1 MKTIRNIKELSKL
14 VKTSKKYI
22 IIYMLLSLLIS
33 GVGVISPLLSAK
45 QLVSITG
52 ELWDQVIMYAIF
64 IFLVAIFR
72 ELIYLAITYCSEKFS
87 KIIIRQLQI
96 DIAAEILNI
105 KVEHL
110 DKHSNGLFIQRMTN
124 DASSLASIF
133 TYGVDSFMSILMDL
147 GIFVVIFFINI
158 WLGLYLTLFI
168 IIFFIFGRI
177 RNKTMDKLDKEY
189 RDQRETTSGFATE
202 LIRGIRD
209 IKMLNA
215 KTSFLNSIKDSVNDL
230 NNNSFKLRMT
240 SSLFWLISGLIS
252 SLYDLGLIIILVT
265 FIINNNLTL
274 ATALIVYNYKG
285 SIRSLISWASHLLD
299 YLREFNLSFDRVME
313 LFKGKDFSKEIFGNI
328 HLDHINGE
336 FEFRDVEFSY
346 GENKVLNKINF
357 KVHANETVAFVG
369 KSGTGKTTIFNLLCK
384 MYDINKGEILID
396 GVNIKDLDEESIRG
410 NITIISQNPYIFNKS
425 IRENLRLVK
434 EDLTEEEM
442 IEACK
447 LACLDDYIES
457 LSDKYDT
464 VIGEGGV
471 TLSGGQRQR
480 LAIARALVQKTEIIL
495 FDEATSALDNET
507 QLKIQKSINN
517 MKGEYTILIIAHRLS
532 TIINSDRILF
542 IENGKIVD
550 EGTHDYLLKNN
561 KSYKELY
568 ESETIK

>member
-22 IIYMLLSLLIS
+22 IIYMLLSLLLS
-33 GVGVISPLLSAK
+33 VVGVITPLLSAK
-45 QLVSITG
+45 QLVGITD
-52 ELWDQVIMYAIF
+52 ELWDQVIMYAVF
-64 IFLVAIFR
+64 IFLVAIFK
-72 ELIYLAITYCSEKFS
+72 ELIYLAITFCTEKFS

-96 DIAAEILNI
+96 DIATEILNI

-124 DASSLASIF
+124 DATSLASIF
-133 TYGVDSFMSILMDL
+133 TYGVDSIMSILMDF
-147 GIFVVIFFINI
+147 GIFIVIYFINI
-158 WLGLYLTLFI
+158 WLGLYLTLFV
-168 IIFFIFGRI
+168 IIFFIFVRI
-177 RNKTMDKLDKEY
+177 RNKKLDKLDKEY
-189 RDQRETTSGFATE
+189 RDQKENTSGFSTE

-215 KTSFLNSIKDSVNDL
+215 KQSFLNSIKDSVNTL
-230 NNNSFKLRMT
+230 NNDSFKLRMT
-240 SSLFWLISGLIS
+240 RSLFWLVSGLIS
-252 SLYDLGLIIILVT
+252 SLYDLGLVIILVT
-265 FIINNNLTL
+265 FIVNNYLTL
-274 ATALIVYNYKG
+274 ATALIIYNYKG
-285 SIRSLISWASHLLD
+285 SIKSLISWASHLLD

-313 LFKGKDFSKEIFGNI
+313 LFKGEVFSKETFGSK
-328 HLDHINGE
+328 HLDHINGD

-346 GENKVLNKINF
+346 DNNKVLNKINF
-357 KVHANETVAFVG
+357 KVRANETVAFVG
-369 KSGTGKTTIFNLLCK
+369 KSGAGKTTIFNLLCK
-384 MYDINKGEILID
+384 MYEIDKGEILID
-396 GVNIKDLDEESIRG
+396 GVNINDLDEDSIRG

-442 IEACK
+442 IEACS
-447 LACLDDYIES
+447 LACLDDYIET
-457 LSDKYDT
+457 LPNEYDT

-542 IENGKIVD
+542 IEDGKIVA

>member
-22 IIYMLLSLLIS
+22 IIYMLLSLLLS
-33 GVGVISPLLSAK
+33 VVGVITPLLSAK
-45 QLVSITG
+45 QLVGITD
-52 ELWDQVIMYAIF
+52 ELWDQVIMYAVF
-64 IFLVAIFR
+64 IFLVAIFK
-72 ELIYLAITYCSEKFS
+72 ELIYLAITFCTEKFS

-96 DIAAEILNI
+96 DIATEILNI

-124 DASSLASIF
+124 DATSLASIF
-133 TYGVDSFMSILMDL
+133 TYGVDSIMSILMDF
-147 GIFVVIFFINI
+147 GIFIVIYFINI
-158 WLGLYLTLFI
+158 WLGLYLTLFV

-177 RNKTMDKLDKEY
+177 RNKKLDKLDKEY
-189 RDQRETTSGFATE
+189 RDQKENTSGFSTE

-215 KTSFLNSIKDSVNDL
+215 KQSFLNSIKDSVNTL
-230 NNNSFKLRMT
+230 NNDSFKLRMT
-240 SSLFWLISGLIS
+240 RSLFWLVSGLIS
-252 SLYDLGLIIILVT
+252 SLYDLGLVIILVT
-265 FIINNNLTL
+265 FIVNNYLTL
-274 ATALIVYNYKG
+274 ATALIIYNYKG
-285 SIRSLISWASHLLD
+285 SIKSLISWASHLLD

-313 LFKGKDFSKEIFGNI
+313 LFKGEVFSKETFGSK
-328 HLDHINGE
+328 HLDHINGD

-346 GENKVLNKINF
+346 DNNKVLNKINF
-357 KVHANETVAFVG
+357 KVRANETVAFVG
-369 KSGTGKTTIFNLLCK
+369 KSGAGKTTIFNLLCK
-384 MYDINKGEILID
+384 MYEIDKGEILID
-396 GVNIKDLDEESIRG
+396 GVNINDLDEDSIRG

-442 IEACK
+442 IEACS
-447 LACLDDYIES
+447 LACLDDYIET
-457 LSDKYDT
+457 LPNEYDT

-542 IENGKIVD
+542 IEDGKIVA